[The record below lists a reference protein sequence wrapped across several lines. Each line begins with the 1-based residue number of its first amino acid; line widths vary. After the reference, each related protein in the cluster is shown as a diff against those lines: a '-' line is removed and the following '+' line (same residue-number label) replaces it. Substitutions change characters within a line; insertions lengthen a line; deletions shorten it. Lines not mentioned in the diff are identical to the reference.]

1 MTACIGNPE
10 HRDHPASL
18 EGALLQCAREPIHRI
33 GSIQDGGLL
42 LAFDAVDWRL
52 RGISANCAALLA
64 MPPDA
69 ALGLSIDALLGV
81 ESAGKLREMVAR
93 QQMPGASIG
102 SLALDR
108 VGGTEH
114 MDAQVY
120 RTEDHVVVEIDRQ
133 PAAGGD
139 VFHELFIPIRDALWR
154 LLRSRI
160 SPAMRMPWWIRYA
173 C

>member
-33 GSIQDGGLL
+33 GSIQDGGIL

-108 VGGTEH
+108 VGVDDCCGGRGHGDIPSRGCPRLTTRH
-114 MDAQVY
+114 LM
-120 RTEDHVVVEIDRQ
+120 RGLC
-133 PAAGGD
+133 AGKS
-139 VFHELFIPIRDALWR
+139 A
-154 LLRSRI
+154 
-160 SPAMRMPWWIRYA
+160 
-173 C
+173 